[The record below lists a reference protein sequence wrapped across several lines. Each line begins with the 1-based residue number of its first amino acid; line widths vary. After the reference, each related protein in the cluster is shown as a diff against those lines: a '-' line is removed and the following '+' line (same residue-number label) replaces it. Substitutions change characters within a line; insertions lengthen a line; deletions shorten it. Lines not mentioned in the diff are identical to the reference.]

1 MVHSPINSC
10 SSPIFYSI
18 KQNLLIYLPSKEV
31 TEILIED
38 KMETPKLHGR
48 AIIGLLLII
57 LGGLFVLHNYD
68 MIDLPENFLTWEYF
82 FILVGAL
89 FLFLSRNKIAG
100 IVFISIGLFNLYPDL
115 WPLVLVM
122 VGLYIIYGRKRSHKI
137 KVDISASSSE
147 TEPSGQTLNSDP
159 PSSDIIE
166 SVSIFGGG
174 SKVLFTD
181 NFKGG
186 NVVSIFGGSE
196 INLSNCKM
204 APGLNVIEITAIFGG
219 STILIPPDWK
229 VEIDVL
235 PIFGGFGDNRKK
247 DPVKDIKQ
255 DATLL
260 IKGIVLF
267 GGGEIKTVF

>member
-1 MVHSPINSC
+1 
-10 SSPIFYSI
+10 
-18 KQNLLIYLPSKEV
+18 
-31 TEILIED
+31 
-38 KMETPKLHGR
+38 METPKLHGR
-48 AIIGLLLII
+48 AILGLLLII
-57 LGGLFVLHNYD
+57 LGGLFVLHNYEL
-68 MIDLPENFLTWEYF
+68 IDLPENFLTWEYF
-82 FILVGAL
+82 FLLAGAL
-89 FLFLSRNKIAG
+89 MLLLSRNKIAG
-100 IVFISIGLFNLYPDL
+100 IVFVSIGLFNLYPEL

-122 VGLYIIYGRKRSHKI
+122 VGLYIIYGRKGRSKI
-137 KVDISASSSE
+137 KVDITTSSSDTGTKE
-147 TEPSGQTLNSDP
+147 EI
-159 PSSDIIE
+159 PSSDLIE
-166 SVSIFGGG
+166 SISVFGGG
-174 SKVLFTD
+174 SKVVFTD
-181 NFKGG
+181 NFRGG

-204 APGLNVIEITAIFGG
+204 APGVNVIEITALFGG
-219 STILIPPDWK
+219 STIMIPPDWK

>member
-1 MVHSPINSC
+1 V
-10 SSPIFYSI
+10 
-18 KQNLLIYLPSKEV
+18 KVK
-31 TEILIED
+31 LIEA

-48 AIIGLLLII
+48 AILGLLLII
-57 LGGLFVLHNYD
+57 LGGLFVLHNYEI
-68 MIDLPENFLTWEYF
+68 IDLPENFLTWEYF
-82 FILVGAL
+82 FMLVGVL
-89 FLFLSRNKIAG
+89 LLLLSRNKVAG
-100 IVFISIGLFNLYPDL
+100 IVFFSIGLFNLYPDL

-122 VGLYIIYGRKRSHKI
+122 IGFYILYGRKRSHSH
-137 KVDISASSSE
+137 KVDISMGSTE
-147 TEPSGQTLNSDP
+147 TGTAEPVQSTDFIDST
-159 PSSDIIE
+159 
-166 SVSIFGGG
+166 SIFGGG

-186 NVVSIFGGSE
+186 NIVSIFGGSE

-219 STILIPPDWK
+219 STIMIPPDWK

>member
-1 MVHSPINSC
+1 
-10 SSPIFYSI
+10 
-18 KQNLLIYLPSKEV
+18 
-31 TEILIED
+31 
-38 KMETPKLHGR
+38 METPKLHGR
-48 AIIGLLLII
+48 AILGLLLII
-57 LGGLFVLHNYD
+57 LGGLFVLHNYEL
-68 MIDLPENFLTWEYF
+68 IDLPENFLTWEYF
-82 FILVGAL
+82 FMLVGVL
-89 FLFLSRNKIAG
+89 FLLLSRNKVAG
-100 IVFISIGLFNLYPDL
+100 IVFFSIGLFNLYPDL
-115 WPLVLVM
+115 WPLVLIM
-122 VGLYIIYGRKRSHKI
+122 IGAYIIYGRKGCHRR
-137 KVDISASSSE
+137 KVDISIGSPQIGNNATAQSCD
-147 TEPSGQTLNSDP
+147 LID
-159 PSSDIIE
+159 
-166 SVSIFGGG
+166 SVSVFGGG

-204 APGLNVIEITAIFGG
+204 SPGINEIEITAIFGG
-219 STILIPPDWK
+219 STIMIPPDWK

>member
-1 MVHSPINSC
+1 
-10 SSPIFYSI
+10 
-18 KQNLLIYLPSKEV
+18 
-31 TEILIED
+31 
-38 KMETPKLHGR
+38 METPKLHGR

-57 LGGLFVLHNYD
+57 LGGLFVLHNYEL
-68 MIDLPENFLTWEYF
+68 INLPENFLTWEYF
-82 FILVGAL
+82 FLLVGIL
-89 FLFLSRNKIAG
+89 FVLLSRNKVAG
-100 IVFISIGLFNLYPDL
+100 IVFISIGLFNLYPEL
-115 WPLVLVM
+115 WPLILVM
-122 VGLYIIYGRKRSHKI
+122 IGLYIIYGRKGNLKH
-137 KVDISASSSE
+137 KVDISTSYIGTGP
-147 TEPSGQTLNSDP
+147 TEPTQ
-159 PSSDIIE
+159 SSDIFE
-166 SVSIFGGG
+166 SISVFGGG

-186 NVVSIFGGSE
+186 NIVSIFGGSE

-204 APGLNVIEITAIFGG
+204 SPGLNTIEITAIFGG
-219 STILIPPDWK
+219 TTIMIPADWK

-247 DPVKDIKQ
+247 DPVKDIRQ

>member
-1 MVHSPINSC
+1 
-10 SSPIFYSI
+10 
-18 KQNLLIYLPSKEV
+18 
-31 TEILIED
+31 
-38 KMETPKLHGR
+38 METPKLHGR
-48 AIIGLLLII
+48 AILGLLLII
-57 LGGLFVLHNYD
+57 LGGLFVLHNYEI
-68 MIDLPENFLTWEYF
+68 IDLPENFLTWEYF
-82 FILVGAL
+82 FILVGVL
-89 FLFLSRNKIAG
+89 FLLLSRNKVAG

-115 WPLVLVM
+115 WPLVLIM
-122 VGLYIIYGRKRSHKI
+122 IGLYILYGRKYSHRH
-137 KVDISASSSE
+137 KVDISIGSTE
-147 TEPSGQTLNSDP
+147 TGTAKSGFTESGQSTDF
-159 PSSDIIE
+159 IE
-166 SVSIFGGG
+166 STSIFGGG

-186 NVVSIFGGSE
+186 NIVSIFGGSE

-204 APGLNVIEITAIFGG
+204 SPGLNVIEITAIFGG
-219 STILIPPDWK
+219 STIMIPPDWK

>member
-1 MVHSPINSC
+1 V
-10 SSPIFYSI
+10 
-18 KQNLLIYLPSKEV
+18 KVK
-31 TEILIED
+31 LIED

-48 AIIGLLLII
+48 AILGLLLII
-57 LGGLFVLHNYD
+57 LGGLFVLHNYE
-68 MIDLPENFLTWEYF
+68 IIPLPEDFLTWEYLF
-82 FILVGAL
+82 LLVGVL
-89 FLFLSRNKIAG
+89 LLLLSRNKVAG
-100 IVFISIGLFNLYPDL
+100 IVFFSIGLFNLYPDL

-122 VGLYIIYGRKRSHKI
+122 IGLHILYGRKRSQSH
-137 KVDISASSSE
+137 KVDISIGTSE
-147 TEPSGQTLNSDP
+147 TGTAEPGQSTDF
-159 PSSDIIE
+159 IE
-166 SVSIFGGG
+166 STSVFGGG

-186 NVVSIFGGSE
+186 NIVSIFGGSE

-204 APGLNVIEITAIFGG
+204 APGLNIIEITAIFGG
-219 STILIPPDWK
+219 STIMIPPDWK

-235 PIFGGFGDNRKK
+235 PIFGGFGDKRKK